1 MKKAPVPQDLW
12 RKGLIF
18 IFFHTN
24 AWEMFGFRP
33 QAYWKRACMACSKVF
48 TRMILASTW
57 GRRR

>member
-48 TRMILASTW
+48 TRMIFAST
-57 GRRR
+57 